1 MAEKNK
7 SSEQAVI
14 TDRRASVV
22 HKWIVYASVACGV
35 EQAQHEYE
43 FESKRKAQAF
53 IRRFRAAWEVV
64 YPDAVVV
71 LYDYQ
76 KITETNEDGLTMWQT
91 ETKRAIPTSGGSI
104 YHITEKNLDPA
115 EKILDK
121 RAAVCYNGYNT

>member
-1 MAEKNK
+1 MAEKNN
-7 SSEQAVI
+7 STAQAVEI

-22 HKWIVYASVACGV
+22 HKWIVFASIACGV

-43 FESKRKAQAF
+43 FETKRKAQAF
-53 IRRFRAAWEVV
+53 IRRLRSAWEVV

-91 ETKRAIPTSGGSI
+91 ETKRAIPTSSGSI

-115 EKILDK
+115 EKK
-121 RAAVCYNGYNT
+121 S